1 MHHGNNGQ
9 SLLLA
14 ILALVAAAVVCVA
27 VLSTAGPKVSQQAF
41 DYASRPQS
49 PAGLIL
55 ESRQIAPAQPSR
67 GLGAAGWLAV
77 GLVTVVALSA
87 LLYFGSQALRQWRL
101 TRGRSKPRQQSF
113 IPQLPPPYPI
123 QDVPLL
129 PGPRRVPYLPEGG
142 NHEG

>member
-1 MHHGNNGQ
+1 MMHHDNR
-9 SLLLA
+9 SFLLA
-14 ILALVAAAVVCVA
+14 ILALVAAAAVCGSALASV
-27 VLSTAGPKVSQQAF
+27 GPTVSQQAF
-41 DYASRPQS
+41 DYMARPQS

-77 GLVTVVALSA
+77 GLVTAAALSA
-87 LLYFGSQALRQWRL
+87 LFYVGSQALRQWRL
-101 TRGRSKPRQQSF
+101 ARGRSKPRQRPF
-113 IPQLPPPYPI
+113 MPQLPPPYPI

-142 NHEG
+142 NHES